1 MTWRKACSDIH
12 PGVPVIHGAGYS
24 ADRHPG
30 AFLVRRRDQSERSP
44 KSKNE
49 TNELA
54 HRGHSRGSHLQ
65 TSIAEDQLQQRRVHQ
80 LRRKLSEHFSGLA
93 VLLGWLGEMKFLN
106 SGARPANCKLNARIA
121 RAVCADHKRKTPH
134 DPGGNSGN
142 GEAYRL
148 SFRRLC

>member
-1 MTWRKACSDIH
+1 MFLSFTVQDI
-12 PGVPVIHGAGYS
+12 PLTNMLA
-24 ADRHPG
+24 PG

-93 VLLGWLGEMKFLN
+93 VFLGWRAEMKIVNRVPRCREWTAAVQFDGEKLDKITR
-106 SGARPANCKLNARIA
+106 GA
-121 RAVCADHKRKTPH
+121 CACNDDKVIS
-134 DPGGNSGN
+134 DG
-142 GEAYRL
+142 YRRHG
-148 SFRRLC
+148 SQESATSS

>member
-1 MTWRKACSDIH
+1 MFLSFTVQDIPLTNMLA
-12 PGVPVIHGAGYS
+12 PGP
-24 ADRHPG
+24 
-30 AFLVRRRDQSERSP
+30 FLVRRRDQSERSP

-93 VLLGWLGEMKFLN
+93 VLLGWLDEMKFLN
-106 SGARPANCKLNARIA
+106 SGGPAGQLQA
-121 RAVCADHKRKTPH
+121 KRKNRK
-134 DPGGNSGN
+134 GG
-142 GEAYRL
+142 
-148 SFRRLC
+148 LC